1 MKKQVLITQHIPE
14 AGVSLLTGQFE
25 VVYLNDR
32 TPRPASVLAASC
44 PDASAI
50 LSLLSDR
57 IDGALM
63 DRFPR
68 LELIS
73 NYAAGVNNID
83 IKAAAARG
91 ILVCNTPDVL
101 TEATADLALAL
112 LLAAARKIIP
122 ADRFCREGNFN
133 GWASDLFCGFGFT
146 GKQMGIIGMG
156 KIGLAFAR
164 RAESLGMS
172 VVYSNRTPNP
182 LAPPNYRLT
191 DLESLIKESDV
202 VSLHTPLTPETRGM
216 MNAARFAS
224 MKAGSI
230 FLNTGR
236 GELHDEEALVTALAS
251 GKLFAAGLDV
261 FEKEPGIHPGLLAS
275 GKVVLTPHIGSATVE
290 TRNAMAQLAAQA
302 VSDCLNGKIPQNRV
316 IV

>member
-14 AGVSLLTGQFE
+14 AGVALLTDQFQ

-32 TPRPASVLAASC
+32 TPKPATVLAGAC
-44 PDASAI
+44 PDASA
-50 LSLLSDR
+50 LLCLLSDR

-63 DRFPR
+63 DQFPR

-83 IKAAAARG
+83 LKAAAARG

-101 TEATADLALAL
+101 TEATADLTLAL
-112 LLAAARKIIP
+112 LLAAARMILP
-122 ADRFCREGNFN
+122 ADRFCREGNFT

-146 GKQMGIIGMG
+146 GKQLGVIGMG

-172 VVYSNRTPNP
+172 VIYSNRTPNP
-182 LAPPNYRLT
+182 LAPPGYKQT
-191 DLESLIKESDV
+191 DLESLLKESDV

-224 MKAGSI
+224 MKEGSI

-236 GELHDEEALVTALAS
+236 GELHDEEALVNAVTS

-261 FEKEPGIHPGLLAS
+261 FEKEPRIHPGLLAS

-290 TRNAMAQLAAQA
+290 TRTAMALLAAQA
-302 VSDCLNGKIPQNRV
+302 VADCLNGKIPRNRV
-316 IV
+316 PL